1 MKCKVAGFWISFEA
15 WITLHQQFHKGLDFV
30 VQLQSQLATDCIQL
44 WQYHGNVWNAMVS
57 CCAWLIASIK
67 FTHFCTQSTTS
78 IFTFVFFP
86 PPYATTLFSQWFS
99 SSISFSSQFWKLL
112 IFVVWSSFANNF
124 SATFYNHWLL
134 AFICAHQMFHDCGM
148 CSFNIAILTI
158 NIINK
163 VFHSSHDICPNWL
176 FLFVHMDFE
185 T

>member
-1 MKCKVAGFWISFEA
+1 VR
-15 WITLHQQFHKGLDFV
+15 
-30 VQLQSQLATDCIQL
+30 
-44 WQYHGNVWNAMVS
+44 NAMVS